1 MRLTELAGF
10 AFNGAV
16 AKLRRE
22 VLAIVAAAACAV
34 GAIYQLASASVVAL
48 ESQVGAAGARL
59 IVAAGFLLIGGIA
72 IAIPRLYERNRKSL
86 IQQVQT
92 EATVPR
98 NLQLAAIMEAVILGF
113 LLARKPKEKDKREP

>member
-1 MRLTELAGF
+1 MAG
-10 AFNGAV
+10 
-16 AKLRRE
+16 
-22 VLAIVAAAACAV
+22 
-34 GAIYQLASASVVAL
+34 
-48 ESQVGAAGARL
+48 
-59 IVAAGFLLIGGIA
+59 GFLLIGGIA